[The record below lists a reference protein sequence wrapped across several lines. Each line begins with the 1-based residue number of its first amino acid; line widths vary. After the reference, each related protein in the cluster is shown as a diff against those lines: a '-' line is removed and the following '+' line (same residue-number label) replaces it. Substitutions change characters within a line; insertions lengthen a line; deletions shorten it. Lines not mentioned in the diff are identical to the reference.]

1 MSGTSCLHY
10 SCLKMLRLCPV
21 PAISTSC
28 AHIIFFHWTQ
38 YYIKQIKKGNEKHV
52 VTLIRLLTKKG
63 KLGMLDE
70 VMAEF
75 SRICDELNVTKVVVV
90 GPSKIRGDATEF
102 ERIAREV
109 QRTSGANRVK
119 VRRILSI

>member
-1 MSGTSCLHY
+1 M
-10 SCLKMLRLCPV
+10 R
-21 PAISTSC
+21 
-28 AHIIFFHWTQ
+28 AHHFFHWTQ

-52 VTLIRLLTKKG
+52 VTLIRFLTKKG